1 MSNSISSIQLKIFPD
16 DSKLAPII
24 KSNLLSKINVDAS
37 SKNKLEVI
45 IKDFNLEYPEIV
57 SFPIFSEE
65 KLKRKISVNL
75 TYIVYTNGE
84 IIFNNNFQEVYSDTI
99 PISTINFEA
108 QSTEKLPSI
117 SFWRKLVEPAI
128 VTSVTGLI
136 IYLFFTV
143 RSK

>member
-24 KSNLLSKINVDAS
+24 KSNLLSKINVDAF

-65 KLKRKISVNL
+65 KLKRKISVTL

-99 PISTINFEA
+99 PISTI
-108 QSTEKLPSI
+108 K
-117 SFWRKLVEPAI
+117 
-128 VTSVTGLI
+128 
-136 IYLFFTV
+136 
-143 RSK
+143 